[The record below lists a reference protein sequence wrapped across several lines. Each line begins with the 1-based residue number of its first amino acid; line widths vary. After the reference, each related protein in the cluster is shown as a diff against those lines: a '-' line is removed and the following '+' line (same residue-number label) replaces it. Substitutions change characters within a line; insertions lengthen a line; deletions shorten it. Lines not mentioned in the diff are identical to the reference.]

1 MQGCDG
7 SLLLD
12 GVPGVINSEKGARPN
27 NGSARGYEVV
37 DKVKAALE
45 DACPGVVSC
54 ADILAIAAEIS
65 VELVRT
71 YGGPTNSNAHAV
83 CIIST
88 GTNRLTFCRAAKLNK
103 RTHACVHY
111 LFPKGSNN
119 QIDE

>member
-1 MQGCDG
+1 VQGCDG

-54 ADILAIAAEIS
+54 TDILAIAAEIS
-65 VELVRT
+65 VELVRMDSDV
-71 YGGPTNSNAHAV
+71 YSNVRFFIIFLRLWTNK
-83 CIIST
+83 I
-88 GTNRLTFCRAAKLNK
+88 
-103 RTHACVHY
+103 
-111 LFPKGSNN
+111 
-119 QIDE
+119 